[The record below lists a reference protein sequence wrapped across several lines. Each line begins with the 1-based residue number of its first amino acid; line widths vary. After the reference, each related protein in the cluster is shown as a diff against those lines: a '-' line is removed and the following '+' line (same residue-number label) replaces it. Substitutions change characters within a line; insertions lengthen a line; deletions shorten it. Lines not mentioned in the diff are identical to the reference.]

1 MSNRKSGKQPL
12 QMVSLFAG
20 IGGFELGFKQA
31 GIETIMACEI
41 DPIAQHVLKTNF
53 PDVILVDDI
62 CDLDEIPDGT
72 DILCAGF
79 PCQDISTI
87 GVKTGLSGE
96 RSSLVREVF
105 RLLEKKKIEWVIF
118 ENVPNMLFLRK
129 GETIRTITEELE
141 ALGYSWAYRMIDSL
155 AFVPQRRRR
164 VFVVASLNNNP
175 NDVLLSGSSL
185 QEYGVITTADFEEPC
200 GFYWTEGKYAIGL
213 YQNAIPTLKVGST
226 IGIPSAPAIA
236 FPDGT
241 VGLPDIRDAERMQG
255 FPVDWTKPA
264 EDIAKPS
271 IRWKLVG
278 NAVTVD
284 VITWIANKILSP
296 EKYDCSQDVELDEN
310 HKWPNACWGLNGK
323 RFASKSSLYPVER
336 IEVSLSEFL
345 KFPCKPLSYKAAK
358 GFESRLV
365 SGTVRSP
372 QFFVNAIHEYVERK
386 GQENGRNNT

>member
-1 MSNRKSGKQPL
+1 MLMSNKISDKLPL
-12 QMVSLFAG
+12 KMVSLFAG

-41 DPIAQHVLKTNF
+41 DPIAKHVLKTNF
-53 PDVILVDDI
+53 PDISLVDDI
-62 CDLDEIPDGT
+62 CDLNELPDNT

-79 PCQDISTI
+79 PCQDISTL

-105 RLLEKKKIEWVIF
+105 RLLGNKKVEWVIF

-129 GETIRTITEELE
+129 GETIRAITEELE
-141 ALGYSWAYRMIDSL
+141 ALGYRWAYRMIDSL

-164 VFVVASLNNNP
+164 VFVVASLHNDP
-175 NDVLLSGSSL
+175 RDVLLSGCSL
-185 QEYGVITTADFEEPC
+185 QEHGVITSTEFKEPC

-241 VGLPDIRDAERMQG
+241 VGSPDIRDAERLQG
-255 FPVDWTKPA
+255 FPEDWTKSA
-264 EDIAKPS
+264 EEVAKPN

-284 VITWIANKILSP
+284 VISWIAKKILAP
-296 EKYDCSQDVELDEN
+296 EQYDSSRDTELGGKN
-310 HKWPNACWGLNGK
+310 KWPNSCWGSDGK
-323 RFASKSSLYPVER
+323 RFVSKSSLWPVDR
-336 IEVSLSEFL
+336 VEVSLSEYL
-345 KFPCKPLSYKAAK
+345 KYPCKPLSYKAAK

-372 QFFVNAIHEYVERK
+372 QFFINAIHQYVERK
-386 GQENGRNNT
+386 GEENG

>member
-1 MSNRKSGKQPL
+1 MLMSNKTSDKLPL
-12 QMVSLFAG
+12 KMVSLFAG

-41 DPIAQHVLKTNF
+41 DPIAKHVLKTNF
-53 PDVILVDDI
+53 PNISLVDDI
-62 CDLDEIPDGT
+62 CDLNDLPDST

-105 RLLEKKKIEWVIF
+105 RLLENKKVEWVIF

-129 GETIRTITEELE
+129 GETIQTITEELE

-164 VFVVASLNNNP
+164 VFVVASLH
-175 NDVLLSGSSL
+175 NDPRNVLLSGSSM
-185 QEYGVITTADFEEPC
+185 QEHGVITSTEFMEPC

-241 VGLPDIRDAERMQG
+241 VGSPDIRDAERLQG
-255 FPVDWTKPA
+255 FPEDWTKSA
-264 EDIAKPS
+264 EEVAKPN

-284 VITWIANKILSP
+284 VVSWIAKKILAP
-296 EKYDCSQDVELDEN
+296 EQYDFSQDTELGKKN
-310 HKWPNACWGLNGK
+310 KWPNSCWGSDGK
-323 RFASKSSLYPVER
+323 RFVSKSSLWPVDR
-336 IEVSLSEFL
+336 VEVSLSDYL
-345 KFPCKPLSYKAAK
+345 KYPCKPLSYKAAK

-372 QFFVNAIHEYVERK
+372 QFFINAIHQYVERK
-386 GQENGRNNT
+386 GEENG

>member
-1 MSNRKSGKQPL
+1 MSNKTSEKLPL
-12 QMVSLFAG
+12 KMVSLFAG

-41 DPIAQHVLKTNF
+41 DSIAKHVLRTNF
-53 PDVILVDDI
+53 PGILLVDDI
-62 CDLDEIPDGT
+62 CDLNALPDDT

-87 GVKTGLSGE
+87 GAKTGLSGE

-105 RLLEKKKIEWVIF
+105 RLLEKKKVEWVIF

-164 VFVVASLNNNP
+164 VFVVAALHNNP
-175 NDVLLSGSSL
+175 RDVLLSGNSL
-185 QEYGVITTADFEEPC
+185 QEHGVITSTEFEEPC

-241 VGLPDIRDAERMQG
+241 VGSPDIRDAERLQG
-255 FPVDWTKPA
+255 FPEDWTKSA
-264 EDIAKPS
+264 EEIAKPN

-284 VITWIANKILSP
+284 VISWIAKKILAP
-296 EKYDCSQDVELDEN
+296 EQYDSSQDNELGKN
-310 HKWPNACWGLNGK
+310 HKWPNSCWGADGK
-323 RFASKSSLYPVER
+323 RFASNSTLYPVDR
-336 IEVSLSEFL
+336 VEVSLSEYL
-345 KFPCKPLSYKAAK
+345 RYPCKPLSYKAAK

-372 QFFVNAIHEYVERK
+372 QFFINAIHQYVERK
-386 GQENGRNNT
+386 GKENG

>member
-1 MSNRKSGKQPL
+1 MN
-12 QMVSLFAG
+12 
-20 IGGFELGFKQA
+20 
-31 GIETIMACEI
+31 
-41 DPIAQHVLKTNF
+41 VL
-53 PDVILVDDI
+53 PDD
-62 CDLDEIPDGT
+62 T

-96 RSSLVREVF
+96 RSSLIREVF
-105 RLLEKKKIEWVIF
+105 RLLEKKKVEWVIF

-164 VFVVASLNNNP
+164 VFVVAALHNNP
-175 NDVLLSGSSL
+175 RDVLLSGNSL
-185 QEYGVITTADFEEPC
+185 QEHGIITSTEFEEPC

-236 FPDGT
+236 FPNGT
-241 VGLPDIRDAERMQG
+241 VGSPDIRDAERLQG
-255 FPVDWTKPA
+255 FPEDWTKSA
-264 EDIAKPS
+264 EEIAKPN

-284 VITWIANKILSP
+284 VISWIAKKILAP
-296 EKYDCSQDVELDEN
+296 EQYDSSQDNELGKN
-310 HKWPNACWGLNGK
+310 HKWPNSCWGADGK
-323 RFASKSSLYPVER
+323 RFASSSTLYPVDR
-336 IEVSLSEFL
+336 VEVSLSEYL
-345 KFPCKPLSYKAAK
+345 RYPCKPLSYKAAK

-372 QFFVNAIHEYVERK
+372 QFFINAIHQYVERK
-386 GQENGRNNT
+386 GKENG

>member
-1 MSNRKSGKQPL
+1 MMLMSNRTPDKSPL
-12 QMVSLFAG
+12 KMVSLFAG
-20 IGGFELGFKQA
+20 IGGFELGFKRT

-41 DPIAQHVLKTNF
+41 DPIAQHVLRANF
-53 PDVILVDDI
+53 PDIKLVNDI
-62 CDLDEIPDGT
+62 CDLNEIPNGT

-96 RSSLVREVF
+96 HSSLVREVF
-105 RLLEKKKIEWVIF
+105 RLLEKKKVEWVIF

-129 GETIRTITEELE
+129 GETIRTITEALE

-164 VFVVASLNNNP
+164 VFVIASLHNDP
-175 NDVLLSGSSL
+175 RDVLLSGSSL
-185 QEYGVITTADFEEPC
+185 QEHGVITSTEFEEPC

-241 VGLPDIRDAERMQG
+241 VGSPDIRDAERLQG
-255 FPVDWTKPA
+255 FPEDWTISA
-264 EDIAKPS
+264 EEIAKTN

-284 VITWIANKILSP
+284 VISWIARKILTP
-296 EKYDCSQDVELDEN
+296 EQYDSSQDIELRKN
-310 HKWPNACWGLNGK
+310 HKWPNSCWGSDGK
-323 RFASKSSLYPVER
+323 RFSSKATLYPVDR
-336 IEVSLSEFL
+336 VEVSLSEFL
-345 KFPCKPLSYKAAK
+345 KYPCKPLSYKAAK

-372 QFFVNAIHEYVERK
+372 QFFINAIHQYVERK
-386 GQENGRNNT
+386 GKENG

>member
-1 MSNRKSGKQPL
+1 MLMSNKTSEKLPL
-12 QMVSLFAG
+12 KMVSLFAG

-41 DPIAQHVLKTNF
+41 DSIAKHVLRTNF
-53 PDVILVDDI
+53 PCISLVDDI
-62 CDLDEIPDGT
+62 CDLNALPDDT

-105 RLLEKKKIEWVIF
+105 RLLEKKKVEWVIF

-164 VFVVASLNNNP
+164 VFVVAALHNNP
-175 NDVLLSGSSL
+175 RDVLLSGNSL
-185 QEYGVITTADFEEPC
+185 QEHGIITSTEFEEPC

-241 VGLPDIRDAERMQG
+241 VGSPDIRDAERLQG
-255 FPVDWTKPA
+255 FPEDWTKSA
-264 EDIAKPS
+264 EEIAKPN

-284 VITWIANKILSP
+284 VISWIAKKILAP
-296 EKYDCSQDVELDEN
+296 EQYDSSQDNELGKN
-310 HKWPNACWGLNGK
+310 HKWPNSCWGADGK
-323 RFASKSSLYPVER
+323 RFASSSTLYPVDRVEM
-336 IEVSLSEFL
+336 SLSEYL
-345 KFPCKPLSYKAAK
+345 RYPCKPLSYKAAK

-372 QFFVNAIHEYVERK
+372 QFFINAIHQYVERK
-386 GQENGRNNT
+386 GKENG

>member
-1 MSNRKSGKQPL
+1 MLMSNKTSNKLPL
-12 QMVSLFAG
+12 KMVSLFAG

-41 DPIAQHVLKTNF
+41 DPIAKHVLRTNF
-53 PDVILVDDI
+53 PGISLVDDI
-62 CDLDEIPDGT
+62 CDLNALPDDT

-105 RLLEKKKIEWVIF
+105 RLLEKKKVEWVIF
-118 ENVPNMLFLRK
+118 ENVPDMLFLRK
-129 GETIRTITEELE
+129 GETIRIIIEELE

-164 VFVVASLNNNP
+164 VFVVAALHNNP
-175 NDVLLSGSSL
+175 RDVLLSGSSL
-185 QEYGVITTADFEEPC
+185 QEHGIISSTEFEEPC

-226 IGIPSAPAIA
+226 IGIPSAPAMA

-241 VGLPDIRDAERMQG
+241 VGSPDIRDAERLQG
-255 FPVDWTKPA
+255 FPEDWTKSA
-264 EDIAKPS
+264 EEIAKPS

-284 VITWIANKILSP
+284 VISWIAKKILVP
-296 EKYDCSQDVELDEN
+296 EQYDFSQDKELGKD
-310 HKWPNACWGLNGK
+310 HKWPNSCWGSDGK
-323 RFASKSSLYPVER
+323 RFASNSTLYPVER
-336 IEVSLSEFL
+336 VEVSLSEYL
-345 KFPCKPLSYKAAK
+345 RYPCKPLSYKAAK

-372 QFFVNAIHEYVERK
+372 QFFINAIHQYVERK
-386 GQENGRNNT
+386 GKENG

>member
-1 MSNRKSGKQPL
+1 MSNKTSNKLPL
-12 QMVSLFAG
+12 KMVSLFAG

-41 DPIAQHVLKTNF
+41 DPIAKHVLRTNF
-53 PDVILVDDI
+53 PGISLVDDI
-62 CDLDEIPDGT
+62 CDLNALPDDT

-105 RLLEKKKIEWVIF
+105 RLLEKKKVEWVIF

-129 GETIRTITEELE
+129 GETIRTITEDLE

-164 VFVVASLNNNP
+164 VFVVAALHNNP
-175 NDVLLSGSSL
+175 RDVLLSGSSL
-185 QEYGVITTADFEEPC
+185 QEHGIISSTEFEEPC

-241 VGLPDIRDAERMQG
+241 VGSPDIRDTERLQG
-255 FPVDWTKPA
+255 FPEDWTKSA
-264 EDIAKPS
+264 EEIAKPS

-284 VITWIANKILSP
+284 VISWIAKKILVP
-296 EKYDCSQDVELDEN
+296 EQYDFSQDKELGKD
-310 HKWPNACWGLNGK
+310 HKWPNSCWGSDGK
-323 RFASKSSLYPVER
+323 RFASNSTLYPVER
-336 IEVSLSEFL
+336 VEVSLSEYL
-345 KFPCKPLSYKAAK
+345 RYPCKPLSYKAAK

-372 QFFVNAIHEYVERK
+372 QFFINAIHQYVERK
-386 GQENGRNNT
+386 GKENG